1 MRVRWM
7 AMPALL
13 AACGSP
19 PPALPPAVT
28 LPVVSASASAA
39 PEPPAALDPTM
50 VSVNIVAV
58 PAQLTI
64 DGDAR
69 EWGSILPEDP
79 PPARPPEP
87 VKGPDPNPRA
97 ALSHAAIAVSQ
108 DALLVVAELRGPAR
122 EGAWLAVGSEAP
134 ALPLI
139 GEYQRGGGVR
149 ELDCESEPFTGVP
162 LTKEAAAACRAVL
175 DRYARLTAE
184 HEARFARVFRLDREG
199 VRERRADGALTA
211 VAGAKA
217 VWKPGAEGATLEA
230 SLPLQAMP
238 RLSYAPLTS
247 LRLWSR
253 AATSAEPPKIVGEQ
267 WVPRALPAPLSFEP
281 LGEIRARVF
290 EGIGGRV
297 IYPPSLSYQPGLHS
311 MIESSRYAGQYD
323 RQTVQLDEGRLYTK
337 AASLGD
343 LEVGFVSAYA
353 DWLAVWK
360 QGKLVE
366 MLAASAS
373 GKVIPR
379 DGGLHILASSEWY
392 NEDSATPGAQWTAMV
407 VGADGAVREDV
418 LQVDNT
424 VPTRWTQVSTFHD
437 KGYASFGLRGASH
450 WPDGAKEQGYEVTWR
465 WSKGDKR
472 YKPSVR
478 RVPVPRRARKR

>member
-39 PEPPAALDPTM
+39 PEPPAPPDPTM

-79 PPARPPEP
+79 PPAKPPEP
-87 VKGPDPNPRA
+87 AKGPDPNPRA
-97 ALSHAAIAVSQ
+97 ALSHAAIAVTP

-122 EGAWLAVGSEAP
+122 EGAWLAVGDEAP

-149 ELDCESEPFTGVP
+149 ELDCESDPTGAP
-162 LTKEAAAACRAVL
+162 RTKEAAAECQAVL

-199 VRERRADGALTA
+199 VRERMANGALTA

-230 SLPLQAMP
+230 SLPLQALP
-238 RLSYAPLTS
+238 RLSEAPLTS

-253 AATSAEPPKIVGEQ
+253 AATGADAPKIVGEQ

-297 IYPPSLSYQPGLHS
+297 IYAPSLSYQPGLHS
-311 MIESSRYAGQYD
+311 MIESSHYAGQYD
-323 RQTVQLDEGRLYTK
+323 RQSVQLDEGRLYTK

-343 LEVGFVSAYA
+343 IEVGFVSAYA
-353 DWLAVWK
+353 EWLAVFR

-392 NEDSATPGAQWTAMV
+392 NEDSATPGARWTALV

-472 YKPSVR
+472 YKPAVR
-478 RVPVPRRARKR
+478 RVPVPQRARKR